1 MHFWNK
7 VANIVYCIFIQMLYS
22 VRFSLLVGL
31 FLTTATA
38 VAQPIASF
46 SPWRS
51 AKVGTASQ
59 DSLPLGFAGGW
70 NSIQF
75 GRLDFDDDGQQD
87 LIGFDRDGYR
97 WIPLQRRANSY
108 TYRGDWVPNFP
119 AVREWMVFADYNC
132 DGLPDLFCGANPG
145 IGVYQAIRDSNTVRF
160 QWALNGPFILTDNG
174 TGTLSNL
181 YVSIADRPVV
191 DDVDND
197 GDLDILTFGLAGFGI
212 EWHKNTQP
220 CGLQFVLETD
230 CWGDAL
236 ESKPLSNALVIDA
249 CTGSWAAPEQTLHS
263 GSALAVLDLDANGKK
278 DVLLGDMSY
287 PTAVAGFNVGTA
299 LLANIESQD
308 TAWPSN
314 HTRVNVPFPC
324 PSTVDANND
333 GQTDVVVGTNLIS
346 GPYLKNTWLY
356 SNTGTPQSP
365 VWTLQ
370 DSSFLQRDQLDFGK
384 HAVPCFADWNTDGQP
399 DLLVGT
405 EGKLRFYRNAGTVAQ
420 PWWKTDLPITLV
432 PAVQT
437 AFGTGDLAPTAGD
450 LDGDGDLDLVVGRW
464 DGTLVLCT
472 NSGGFFAP
480 SFQTAVS
487 TWLNVDVGQDATPE
501 LFDVDQD
508 GDLDLLVGNFEG
520 NLTFIQNTGSLQSPA
535 WDVPVLRWGGI
546 SADLSGTFAGKAV
559 PRGFVDAQGA
569 VRLVVG
575 TADSGVV
582 EFSGLPHVLGQPT
595 NVSLQVGTG
604 TLSGNGYLQTPF
616 GGTRRAGR
624 HQYLIRKSELG
635 TGRYRFTHL
644 GFEVLPGTMQYLS
657 QGFTVRMG
665 STPLDSLTGFV
676 SNLKE
681 VFDYLHVP
689 SVGPNS
695 IALQTPFDW
704 DGSGNVVVE
713 ICFSKNLPFT
723 DVHLAS
729 STTPFRSHAYGDAV
743 TFNALTTQGCTL
755 PLLGRDFLRP
765 NFKLIG
771 SPALERMGIWV
782 QSGRNNAPAVRDF
795 NGDGYPEL
803 ALGNRSGGL
812 LLFRGEAFR
821 IGLSEETPPT
831 ALELR
836 IWPNPAQAEFWF
848 SGTPGPYQVVT
859 LTGQVMSSGHT
870 DGSPHA
876 VQTSNWPAGMY
887 VLRCGQKAA
896 RLMVVP

>member
-1 MHFWNK
+1 M
-7 VANIVYCIFIQMLYS
+7 ANIVYCIFIQMLYS

-51 AKVGTASQ
+51 AKVGTNSQ

-75 GRLDFDDDGQQD
+75 GRLDFDNDGQQD

-97 WIPLQRRANSY
+97 WIPLQRKLNKY
-108 TYRGDWVPNFP
+108 TYRGDWAIYFP
-119 AVREWMVFADYNC
+119 SVREWMVLADYNC
-132 DGLPDLFCGANPG
+132 DGLPDLFCAANPG
-145 IGVYQAIRDSNTVRF
+145 IGVYQAVRDSNTTRF
-160 QWALNGPFILTDNG
+160 QWALNGPFLLTDNG

-181 YVSIADRPVV
+181 YVSISDRPAV

-212 EWHKNTQP
+212 EWHKNTQA

-249 CTGSWAAPEQTLHS
+249 CTGSWVAPEQTLHS
-263 GSALAVLDLDANGKK
+263 GSALAVLDLDGNGKK

-287 PTAVAGFNVGTA
+287 PTAVAGFNVGTN
-299 LLANIESQD
+299 LVANIESQD
-308 TAWPSN
+308 TAWPYN
-314 HTRVNVPFPC
+314 HTRVNIPFPG
-324 PSTVDANND
+324 PSPVDADND
-333 GQTDVVVGTNLIS
+333 GRLDAVIGTNLIS
-346 GPYLKNTWLY
+346 GPYLRNTWFY
-356 SNTGTPQSP
+356 RNTGTPQNP

-370 DSSFLQRDQLDFGK
+370 DSSYLQRDQLDFGK
-384 HAVPCFADWNTDGQP
+384 HAVPSFADWNTDGQP

-405 EGKLRFYRNAGTVAQ
+405 EGNLHFYRNAGTVTQ
-420 PWWKTDLPITLV
+420 PWWKTDLPVSLA
-432 PAVQT
+432 PSVQSVL
-437 AFGTGDLAPTAGD
+437 GTGDLAPTAGD

-464 DGTLVLCT
+464 DGTMVYCPNT
-472 NSGGFFAP
+472 GGFFAP
-480 SFQTAVS
+480 SFQTGV
-487 TWLNVDVGQDATPE
+487 TNWLNLDVGQDAAPE

-520 NLTFIQNTGSLQSPA
+520 TVTYLQNTGTPQAPSWSA
-535 WDVPVLRWGGI
+535 PVARWGGI
-546 SADLSGTFAGKAV
+546 SADLTGTFAGKAV
-559 PRGFVDAQGA
+559 PRGFVDAQGTA
-569 VRLVVG
+569 RLVLG

-582 EFSGLPHVLGQPT
+582 EFTGLPHVLAQPT
-595 NVSLQVGTG
+595 TVSLQAGTG

-616 GGTRRAGR
+616 GGTRRVGR

-644 GFEVLPGTMQYLS
+644 GFELLPGVMQYLS
-657 QGFTVRMG
+657 QGFSVRMG
-665 STPLDSLTGFV
+665 STPSDSLTGFV
-676 SNLKE
+676 GNLKE

-704 DGSGNVVVE
+704 DGNSNLIIE
-713 ICFSKNLPFT
+713 ICFSKNLPYIDLF
-723 DVHLAS
+723 LAS
-729 STTPFRSHAYGDAV
+729 TATPFRSHAYGDAV
-743 TFNALTTQGCTL
+743 AFNSITTQGCTL
-755 PLLGRDFLRP
+755 PLLGRDNLRP
-765 NFKLIG
+765 NFKLTG
-771 SPALERMGIWV
+771 TPALERVGIWV

-803 ALGNRSGGL
+803 ALGNRGGGL
-812 LLFRGEAFR
+812 LMYRGEPYR
-821 IGLSEETPPT
+821 IGLPEPLSPA
-831 ALELR
+831 ALDFKV
-836 IWPNPAQAEFWF
+836 WPNPAQGSFWF
-848 SGTPGPYQVVT
+848 TGTPGSYQIVT
-859 LTGQVMSSGHT
+859 LTGQLMVSGVS
-870 DGSPHA
+870 DGSPIEII
-876 VQTSNWPAGMY
+876 TSHWPMGMY
-887 VLRCGQKAA
+887 ILRSASSSA
-896 RLMVVP
+896 RVAVIP